1 MKNNNKGVQIGT
13 TGAGYTGRKKTGEP
27 DKQINIH
34 EISGAN
40 GCEGRRDLTD
50 KTSGG

>member
-1 MKNNNKGVQIGT
+1 MKNFYIGVQIGT

-34 EISGAN
+34 EISGAS
-40 GCEGRRDLTD
+40 GCESRRYLTD
-50 KTSGG
+50 KTTGG